1 MDEMIFAALH
11 VLFANQGAPL
21 SVKSRVISNRGFTRG
36 KIPSVIETYR
46 NTFQSLMQ
54 VRGSFAVADPSV
66 RRLRRPV
73 AGRLTRGDRILRH

>member
-1 MDEMIFAALH
+1 M
-11 VLFANQGAPL
+11 

-54 VRGSFAVADPSV
+54 LRGGFVMVDPSV
-66 RRLRRPV
+66 RRLRV
-73 AGRLTRGDRILRH
+73 RLQGG